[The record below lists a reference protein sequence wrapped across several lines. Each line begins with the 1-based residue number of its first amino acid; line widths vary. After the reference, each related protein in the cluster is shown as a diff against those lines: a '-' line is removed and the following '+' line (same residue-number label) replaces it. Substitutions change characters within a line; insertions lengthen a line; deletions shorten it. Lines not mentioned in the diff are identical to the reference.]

1 MKNGFKLKV
10 ESCRFAS
17 RGRTTFNLQPSTL
30 NRSNA
35 FTLIEIVISSALM
48 SLILISAYLCLN
60 AGMAG
65 KKMVEPRADI
75 FQSARVAL
83 AFLSA
88 DLRGACRLPGD
99 SAFLGMKRMVG
110 EVEAD
115 NLDFATHNYTPR
127 RAREGDFC
135 EMSYYAEQNPQT
147 GRFSLWR
154 RRNPTLAPD
163 PLAGGSKEEIAR
175 DVMGARFEYSDG
187 LDWYENWGELKS
199 SAKAANSQKEQS
211 NLSGLPKAVRI
222 TLLFDSN
229 PKSKANPQT
238 GERELE
244 PPLVFQTVAR
254 LELADVPVP
263 DTGNSGS
270 GGENSADQSA
280 PNPQNGGQN

>member
-1 MKNGFKLKV
+1 MKNGF
-10 ESCRFAS
+10 
-17 RGRTTFNLQPSTL
+17 NLQSSIF

-48 SLILISAYLCLN
+48 SLILVSAYLCLN

-65 KKMVEPRADI
+65 KKMVEPRVDI
-75 FQSARVAL
+75 FQSARVAM

-88 DLRGACRLPGD
+88 DLRGACRLPGN

-127 RAREGDFC
+127 HAHEGDFC
-135 EMSYYAEQNPQT
+135 EVSYYAEKNPQS

-229 PKSKANPQT
+229 PKSKASPQT
-238 GERELE
+238 GERVME

-254 LELADVPVP
+254 LELAEVSAADA
-263 DTGNSGS
+263 GNSS
-270 GGENSADQSA
+270 GNGNSADQSA
-280 PNPQNGGQN
+280 LNPQNGVQN